1 MKGGLIAAKSK
12 SLSKSH
18 WYENVRDMEH
28 EDNIRYKL
36 MEIITNNRKLHTIG
50 LEMKL
55 LLRLMI
61 SNMEIHEII
70 WPIMNER
77 ALEATHLQQ
86 ENEKCSSICLRLYGF
101 PKKSMQAMKKEFL
114 SMSRSAYKSLFK
126 RPSKLQ
132 RRLDRKY
139 HPTPI
144 TWDFKDFNDFRTSI
158 S

>member
-1 MKGGLIAAKSK
+1 
-12 SLSKSH
+12 
-18 WYENVRDMEH
+18 
-28 EDNIRYKL
+28 
-36 MEIITNNRKLHTIG
+36 MEIITNNRKVHTIG
-50 LEMKL
+50 QEMKV

-61 SNMEIHEII
+61 SNMEMHEFL
-70 WPIMNER
+70 WTKMNEK
-77 ALEATHLQQ
+77 ALEAVHLQQ

-126 RPSKLQ
+126 RPSKMN

-139 HPTPI
+139 HPTPT
-144 TWDFKDFNDFRTSI
+144 TWDFKDFNEFRTSI